1 MTTLRVGG
9 RTATAPDRVHRPTLT
24 SRPQVPASSG
34 PTVGSQPRRILML
47 SWEYPPVLVGGLG
60 RHVHALSV
68 ALAAAGHQVTVV
80 TRHTDGAPLE
90 EYVDG
95 VRVVR
100 AAEDPVTFPLATSS
114 LLAWTMAFNHTL
126 TRAAL
131 RAAATGGYDVI
142 HAHDWLVAHTAMT
155 LRDHLDLP
163 LVTTIHATE
172 AGRHQGW
179 LPEEMN
185 RTIHGVEHWLGGESN
200 RVIVCSGYMR
210 DEVTGL
216 FGVPNGRVDVVPNGV
231 EPHRWRVSA
240 AAVAA
245 ARARF
250 AGDGPLVTFAGR
262 LVYEKG
268 VQHLIAG
275 LPRLRERHPGLRA
288 VIVGDGPYRSELE
301 ADVHRLGLA
310 GTVSLPGF
318 LGGTD
323 LPAVMAASDCFAV
336 PSIYEPFG
344 MVALEGAAA
353 GAPLAVAETRPGPR
367 PGRGADPP
375 AIGWRLSGPEA
386 GPAVE
391 QLARRVEM
399 TRVTCGFL
407 DHVQDDA
414 PQVGDLLSER
424 TGVPL
429 AYRRGQRRADEDG
442 VGPLA
447 LGPVELQHHRARS
460 GRGQRHV
467 VVVGPGQ
474 RLGRA
479 KHDFLEPVPLGVA
492 EMLHQT
498 QRRPPG
504 GQHGGGQGRRV
515 EPVDD
520 REDAH
525 PLRLQEHRQRVLLL
539 VTHAV
544 HPSLVIR

>member
-1 MTTLRVGG
+1 MTTLRVGEQPTNTPG
-9 RTATAPDRVHRPTLT
+9 RVHRPTLT
-24 SRPQVPASSG
+24 SRPQVPTQAG
-34 PTVGSQPRRILML
+34 QGTPPQTRRILML

-68 ALAAAGHQVTVV
+68 ALAAAGHEVTVV

-90 EYVDG
+90 EYADG
-95 VRVVR
+95 VRIVR

-131 RAAATGGYDVI
+131 RATEAGAYDVI

-155 LRDHLDLP
+155 LREHLDIP
-163 LVTTIHATE
+163 LVSTIHATE

-185 RTIHGVEHWLGGESN
+185 RTIHGVEHWLASESG

-216 FGVPNGRVDVVPNGV
+216 FGVPTGRVEVVPNGV
-231 EPHRWRVSA
+231 EPHRWQVPA
-240 AAVAA
+240 AAVAQ

-288 VIVGDGPYRSELE
+288 VIVGDGPYRAELE
-301 ADVHRLGLA
+301 AEVHRLGLGA
-310 GTVSLPGF
+310 TVSLPGF

-353 GAPLAVAETRPGPR
+353 GAPLAVAATGGLAEIVEPGVTGMTFRPH
-367 PGRGADPP
+367 DPDGLTE
-375 AIGWRLSGPEA
+375 AVHALLSDTERA
-386 GPAVE
+386 RA
-391 QLARRVEM
+391 LARRARRMVHDQYGWSAIAQR
-399 TRVTCGFL
+399 TAASYAAAVAT
-407 DHVQDDA
+407 A
-414 PQVGDLLSER
+414 PAFAAERAEQRMSRGRTLPALPEGNLLAAA
-424 TGVPL
+424 G
-429 AYRRGQRRADEDG
+429 
-442 VGPLA
+442 
-447 LGPVELQHHRARS
+447 
-460 GRGQRHV
+460 
-467 VVVGPGQ
+467 
-474 RLGRA
+474 
-479 KHDFLEPVPLGVA
+479 
-492 EMLHQT
+492 
-498 QRRPPG
+498 
-504 GQHGGGQGRRV
+504 
-515 EPVDD
+515 
-520 REDAH
+520 
-525 PLRLQEHRQRVLLL
+525 LR
-539 VTHAV
+539 
-544 HPSLVIR
+544 